1 MMKWDAIFFD
11 CDGVILD
18 SVDIKTKVFYQ
29 MYTKHGKEYAEQGV
43 HFHLQNGGISRY
55 EKFKHFYNQILK
67 QQVSDETI
75 MHLGEQFSD
84 LVLNEVLIAPFIEGA
99 YETISELRK
108 MQIPSFVVSGT
119 PHEEI
124 NYIFQKRNLDQF
136 FIEIHG
142 SPRIKPDIVQDI
154 LDRYSY
160 RHTNCLFIGD
170 ALSDYEAS
178 VKTGLKFMG
187 IEKEKHKTFSENVI
201 SKNSLSAS
209 DILNMQSFFI

>member
-29 MYTKHGKEYAEQGV
+29 MYAKYGEEYAEQGV

-75 MHLGEQFSD
+75 MHLGKQFSD

-154 LDRYSY
+154 LNRYSY
-160 RHTNCLFIGD
+160 RNTNCLFIGD
-170 ALSDYEAS
+170 ALSDYDAS

-187 IEKEKHKTFSENVI
+187 IEKEKHTTFSEDVI

-209 DILNMQSFFI
+209 DILNIKSFFI